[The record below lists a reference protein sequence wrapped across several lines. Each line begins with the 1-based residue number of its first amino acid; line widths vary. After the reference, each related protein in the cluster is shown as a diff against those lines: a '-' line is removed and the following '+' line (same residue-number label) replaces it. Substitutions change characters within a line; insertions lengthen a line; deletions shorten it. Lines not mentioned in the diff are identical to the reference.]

1 MKKITYLSI
10 VLAGLAFASC
20 KKDRVCECTWS
31 TTDPSAAGFTSTT
44 ETTYKKVKKGVAA
57 ENCENTTY
65 QMTAPVA
72 GFITTNDC
80 KLK

>member
-31 TTDPSAAGFTSTT
+31 TTDPAAAGFTQTE
-44 ETTYKKVKKGVAA
+44 ETTYKNVKTSVAV
-57 ENCENTTY
+57 ENCESIRY
-65 QMTAPVA
+65 QTTAPVA

>member
-20 KKDRVCECTWS
+20 KKDRVCECTE
-31 TTDPSAAGFTSTT
+31 TSTAPGSSS
-44 ETTYKKVKKGVAA
+44 ETYEYTLKKVKKGVAGDV
-57 ENCENTTY
+57 CESNTNQT
-65 QMTAPVA
+65 TAPVA
-72 GFITTNDC
+72 GYIYTQDC

>member
-20 KKDRVCECTWS
+20 KKDRVCECTY
-31 TTDPSAAGFTSTT
+31 TSTAPGSSSST
-44 ETTYKKVKKGVAA
+44 DEITLKKVKKGVAGDI
-57 ENCENTTY
+57 CESTTN
-65 QMTAPVA
+65 QTTAPVA
-72 GFITTNDC
+72 GYIYTDDC

>member
-20 KKDRVCECTWS
+20 KKDRECECTY
-31 TTDPSAAGFTSTT
+31 TSTSPGNVA
-44 ETTYKKVKKGVAA
+44 TTYVTTIKKVKKGVAVDL
-57 ENCENTTY
+57 CESRTS
-65 QMTAPVA
+65 QQTAVVA
-72 GFITTNDC
+72 GYISTTDC